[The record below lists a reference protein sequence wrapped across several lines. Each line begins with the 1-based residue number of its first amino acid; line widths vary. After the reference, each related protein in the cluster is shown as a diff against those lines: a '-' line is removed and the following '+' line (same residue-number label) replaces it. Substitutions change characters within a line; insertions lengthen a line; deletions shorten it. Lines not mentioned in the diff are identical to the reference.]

1 MATCPYIPGPW
12 RRVKQNIIVAGEYAD
27 EGEPDLLIKVMA
39 LGETEE
45 QEETTLRLI
54 VAAPELHE
62 MLEALC
68 NARNDS
74 EMTTGEMACLWD
86 EAEKLLQRIRRK

>member
-1 MATCPYIPGPW
+1 MTASPYIPGPW

-27 EGEPDLLIKVMA
+27 EGEPDLLIEVMA

-45 QEETTLRLI
+45 QEEITLQLI
-54 VAAPELHE
+54 VAAPELYE
-62 MLEALC
+62 LLEALC

-74 EMTTGEMACLWD
+74 NLWD
-86 EAEKLLQRIRRK
+86 EAEKLLRRIRKNRRKCDA